1 MTVFV
6 EDEVIKSK
14 AIKKDDDTN
23 LEEYICYD
31 CTPYRILK
39 DDDAILNHGVTYVT
53 HENIKPLS
61 ESDKVK
67 IILYDKS
74 DEYSKY

>member
-1 MTVFV
+1 MTYPV
-6 EDEVIKSK
+6 EDEIIEPK
-14 AIKKDDDTN
+14 AVKKDDETEQ

-67 IILYDKS
+67 LFFS
-74 DEYSKY
+74 LT